1 VVRDIVMATRGGGSG
16 SAGNNKNIGKPKPP
30 NRINGE
36 TNNNNGNTTTTKSV
50 AMLRKYAT
58 LLLCLGVFF
67 TAISP
72 YARPT
77 RESFYAK
84 CVREKLG
91 SSSSSSSSSLVD
103 SVSRWIQPE
112 GELCSK
118 NMLYDDYFL
127 FSTMAV
133 NDRVYLGVLS
143 WIWVPIPWPVSVV
156 VAKTVLQFAR
166 ANRKVLRIYAG
177 AAVGFVL
184 MKILKKIM
192 MVVKLAF
199 ALIALKLLTGESF
212 AWVLITLLSHGA
224 FAYLVLFQKFPGLKK
239 MLVKGKR
246 R

>member
-1 VVRDIVMATRGGGSG
+1 MATRGGGSG
-16 SAGNNKNIGKPKPP
+16 SDGNNKNIGKPKPP
-30 NRINGE
+30 NRINR
-36 TNNNNGNTTTTKSV
+36 NNNTNTNTNGNTTKSV

-91 SSSSSSSSSLVD
+91 SSSSSSSSNSLVD

-118 NMLYDDYFL
+118 NMLYDDYFF
-127 FSTMAV
+127 FSTMVV

-143 WIWVPIPWPVSVV
+143 WIWLPIPWPVSVV

-177 AAVGFVL
+177 ASVGFVL
-184 MKILKKIM
+184 MKVLKKIM

>member
-1 VVRDIVMATRGGGSG
+1 VRSIVMATRGGGRG
-16 SAGNNKNIGKPKPP
+16 SAGNDKNIGKPKPP
-30 NRINGE
+30 NRINSNS
-36 TNNNNGNTTTTKSV
+36 NNTNGNTTKSV

-91 SSSSSSSSSLVD
+91 SSSSSSSSSSLVD

-118 NMLYDDYFL
+118 NMLYDDYFF
-127 FSTMAV
+127 FSTMVV

-143 WIWVPIPWPVSVV
+143 WIWLPIPWPVSVV

-166 ANRKVLRIYAG
+166 ANRKVLRIYA
-177 AAVGFVL
+177 
-184 MKILKKIM
+184 
-192 MVVKLAF
+192 
-199 ALIALKLLTGESF
+199 
-212 AWVLITLLSHGA
+212 
-224 FAYLVLFQKFPGLKK
+224 
-239 MLVKGKR
+239 
-246 R
+246 

>member
-84 CVREKLG
+84 CVGEKLG

-133 NDRVYLGVLS
+133 NDRVYLGVSS
-143 WIWVPIPWPVSVV
+143 WIWVPIPWPLSVV

-177 AAVGFVL
+177 AGVGFVL
-184 MKILKKIM
+184 MKVLKKIM